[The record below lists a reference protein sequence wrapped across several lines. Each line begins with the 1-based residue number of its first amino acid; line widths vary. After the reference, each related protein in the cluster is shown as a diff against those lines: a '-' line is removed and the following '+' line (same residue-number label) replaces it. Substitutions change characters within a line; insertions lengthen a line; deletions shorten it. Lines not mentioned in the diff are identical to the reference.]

1 MGADFKNTFGPEMV
15 HHVMECPAVSGVY
28 CPADIRNGTEYRV
41 CTSLLPLTGVFAVKK
56 DIRKR
61 YG

>member
-1 MGADFKNTFGPEMV
+1 
-15 HHVMECPAVSGVY
+15 MECPAVSGVY